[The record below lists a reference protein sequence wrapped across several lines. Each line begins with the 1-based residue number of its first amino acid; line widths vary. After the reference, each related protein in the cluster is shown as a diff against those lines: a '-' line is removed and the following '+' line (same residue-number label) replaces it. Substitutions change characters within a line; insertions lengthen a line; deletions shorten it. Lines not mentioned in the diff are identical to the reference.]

1 MVAFYLRDG
10 ILKDAFNL
18 KYAFVKLILSN
29 DGRSLCSPAK
39 VALPCSSHNVSTT
52 HAACQL
58 WNSVIL
64 DKRNSIRGIYI
75 ILYYLHK
82 IRLSSYFNCT
92 TLDLHLSQL
101 HLYDYRLHGS
111 RAIHFRGKG
120 VKWSLRKPE
129 EGEINSSPVQLSEM
143 GKLLFYA
150 EETNYM
156 ILGVTQQSSEKLV
169 PTNLQDD
176 IQETAV
182 CVTPERNIPY
192 FYVNQ

>member
-1 MVAFYLRDG
+1 MADLSVHQLKWHCHVAVTMSTQLMLPANFG
-10 ILKDAFNL
+10 ILWFWK
-18 KYAFVKLILSN
+18 KK
-29 DGRSLCSPAK
+29 
-39 VALPCSSHNVSTT
+39 
-52 HAACQL
+52 
-58 WNSVIL
+58 
-64 DKRNSIRGIYI
+64 NSIWGIYI

-82 IRLSSYFNCT
+82 IRLYSYFNCT

-120 VKWSLRKPE
+120 VKGSLRKPE
-129 EGEINSSPVQLSEM
+129 EGEINSSPVQLPEM

-156 ILGVTQQSSEKLV
+156 ILGVTQLSSEKLV

-182 CVTPERNIPY
+182 YVTPERNIPY